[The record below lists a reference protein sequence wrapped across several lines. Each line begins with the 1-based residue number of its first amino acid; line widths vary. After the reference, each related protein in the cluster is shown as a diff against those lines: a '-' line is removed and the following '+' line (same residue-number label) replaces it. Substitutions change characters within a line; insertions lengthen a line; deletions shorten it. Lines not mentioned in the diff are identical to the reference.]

1 MSYHGFTARLLLAA
15 AVLGAWTAGASAQDD
30 KVFKLGVVAFLSG
43 GAAESF
49 GKPAWDGAKT
59 VIDALNAGTG
69 IKPYDQVGFGGLKI
83 EVDLIDENG
92 GATKQV
98 EELRNAFERDHVDAV
113 LGYISS
119 GDCLAVAPAAEALK
133 KMLVLM
139 DCGTPRVFEENKFTY
154 VFRSAAHGGIDNV
167 TMARY
172 LVKQGIKVTDIG
184 AINQDY
190 AWGQDSWK
198 DFKGSLAQLEP
209 EAKAKVELWPKI
221 YAGQYGT
228 EISTLLQEKP
238 SLVYSS
244 LWGGDLEAFV
254 LQAAPRG
261 LLSDRVVVLS
271 ASDHVLQPLGNKMPD
286 GVIIGARGANGQFAE
301 KSPIND
307 WFLAAMAKTRPGVN
321 PVQPH
326 YRGAQGVLGL
336 KTAVEKAM
344 AANGGKKPTTEEMAA
359 AMVGIEWD
367 APSGHIKMALGDG
380 HQAIQ
385 SNAAGR
391 TKWDADAK
399 MVKLIDIVHF
409 KAECVN
415 PPPGVK
421 SADWIAEGFPGAKCD

>member
-1 MSYHGFTARLLLAA
+1 MNYRGFAVRCLIGAA
-15 AVLGAWTAGASAQDD
+15 ALGALTAGAAAQDE

-43 GAAESF
+43 PAAESF

-59 VIDALNAGTG
+59 VIDALNAGTV

-83 EVDLIDENG
+83 EVDLIDEAG

-119 GDCLAVAPAAEALK
+119 GDCLAVAPAAQQLK

-139 DCGTPRVFEENKFTY
+139 DCGTPRIFEENKFKY
-154 VFRSAAHGGIDNV
+154 VFRSAAHGGMDNIA
-167 TMARY
+167 MARY
-172 LVKQGIKVTDIG
+172 LVKQGLKVVDVG

-198 DFKGSLAQLEP
+198 DFEGSLAQLEP
-209 EAKAKVELWPKI
+209 EAKAKVELWPKLF
-221 YAGQYGT
+221 AGQYGT
-228 EISTLLQEKP
+228 EISTLLQ
-238 SLVYSS
+238 
-244 LWGGDLEAFV
+244 
-254 LQAAPRG
+254 AAPRG
-261 LLSDRVVVLS
+261 LMKDRLVIFS
-271 ASDHVLQPLGNKMPD
+271 ASDHVLQPLGNRMPD
-286 GVIIGARGANGQFAE
+286 GVIVGARGANGQFAE
-301 KSPIND
+301 PSPIND
-307 WFLAAMAKTRPGVN
+307 WFVAAVAKAHPGVN

-326 YRGAQGVLGL
+326 YRGAQGVLAV

-359 AMVGIEWD
+359 AMVGQEWD
-367 APSGHIKMALGDG
+367 APSGHIKLALGDG

-399 MVKLIDIVHF
+399 MIKLVDIVHF
-409 KAECVN
+409 AAECVN
-415 PPPGVK
+415 PPPGIK
-421 SADWIAEGFPGAKCD
+421 SADWIAEGFTGAKCN